1 MNATA
6 TLTTA
11 AISPEQVFRELG
23 HITRSLHEAM
33 GELGLTQGLIE
44 IAHEIPDA
52 RDRLSHVGKMTELA
66 ATRVLDLIDDAQPQC
81 RSFKTESQSMA
92 EKIDEVRKSSQ
103 SRTDEVD
110 EVLAVAQMFSTGAA
124 QFAEAQNAVL
134 GDIMMTQD
142 FQDLSGQ
149 VIKKVIAIISQ
160 TEHQLLSLLM
170 HSAPD
175 HLGVERS
182 SAELAGPQVPDKA
195 LRQDDVD
202 EMLASLGF

>member
-6 TLTTA
+6 TVTTA
-11 AISPEQVFRELG
+11 AISPEQAFKELG
-23 HITRSLHEAM
+23 QITRSLHEAM

-52 RDRLSHVGKMTELA
+52 RDRLSHVGKMTEIA

-81 RSFKTESQSMA
+81 RSFKAESQSMA
-92 EKIDEVRKSSQ
+92 DKIEEVRKNSG
-103 SRTDEVD
+103 SRAADVD
-110 EVLAVAQMFSTGAA
+110 DVMAVAQMFSNEAA
-124 QFAEAQNAVL
+124 QFAETQNAVL

-160 TEHQLLSLLM
+160 TEQQLLSLLM
-170 HSAPD
+170 HSAPN
-175 HLGVERS
+175 HLEFERPN
-182 SAELAGPQVPDKA
+182 AELAGPQVPDKA

>member
-6 TLTTA
+6 TQTTA
-11 AISPEQVFRELG
+11 TLSPVQAFTQLG
-23 HITRSLHEAM
+23 QITRSLHAAM
-33 GELGLTQGLIE
+33 GQLGLTQGLIE

-52 RDRLSHVGKMTELA
+52 RDRLSHVGQMTELA

-81 RSFKTESQSMA
+81 RAFKAVSRSMA
-92 EKIDEVRKSSQ
+92 EKIEAVRKGSQ
-103 SRTDEVD
+103 SYAAEVED
-110 EVLAVAQMFSTGAA
+110 VMDVAHIFSNEAA

-160 TEHQLLSLLM
+160 TEQQLLSLLM
-170 HSAPD
+170 HSAPE
-175 HLGVERS
+175 HLEFERPQ
-182 SAELAGPQVPDKA
+182 AELAGPQVPDKA

>member
-6 TLTTA
+6 TLITA
-11 AISPEQVFRELG
+11 AMSPEQTFKELG
-23 HITRSLHEAM
+23 QITRSLHEAM
-33 GELGLTQGLIE
+33 GELGLTQGLID

-81 RSFKTESQSMA
+81 RSFKAESQSMA
-92 EKIDEVRKSSQ
+92 EKIGEVRNNAQ
-103 SRTDEVD
+103 PDAAELADVM
-110 EVLAVAQMFSTGAA
+110 AVAQMFSTEAA
-124 QFAEAQNAVL
+124 QFADAQNAVL

-160 TEHQLLSLLM
+160 TEQQLLSLLM

-175 HLGVERS
+175 HLDVERPI
-182 SAELAGPQVPDKA
+182 AELAGPQVPDKA